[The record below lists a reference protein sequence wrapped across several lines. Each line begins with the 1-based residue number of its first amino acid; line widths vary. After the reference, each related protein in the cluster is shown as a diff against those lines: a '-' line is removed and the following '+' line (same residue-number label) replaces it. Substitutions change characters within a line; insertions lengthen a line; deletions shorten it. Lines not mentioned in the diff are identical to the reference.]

1 MAYPLRLCLFS
12 MSDLLLAINF
22 GAWLQN
28 RETKNKRERDGERTQ
43 CNSFIFHPIF
53 CNLLYFEVM
62 RCSFVRLIILITTR
76 NELEVFIHG
85 KLSYKRER
93 E

>member
-1 MAYPLRLCLFS
+1 

-22 GAWLQN
+22 GAWQHK
-28 RETKNKRERDGERTQ
+28 RETKNKRERERERETERKL
-43 CNSFIFHPIF
+43 NVHSFIFHPIF

-76 NELEVFIHG
+76 NELEVFIHV